1 MKKDSEKT
9 LLDAVIEYFIKYWSP
24 VGSKFLF
31 EAKNID
37 IAPSTIRKHLNNLE
51 KKWLVYQPYNSAWR
65 LPTQEWVNFYVAN
78 LLSNNNKQTKNLVK
92 INQWHNL
99 RWFMDILWDVV
110 DGIAFGY
117 YTDETDIYYLWVSK
131 LLKKV
136 NNDMEK
142 IISLMEFIENKEII
156 SYLSKKEIEKWTIN
170 YNFIQYQWINIAIM
184 FIEIEFEWRNAVIWI
199 IGSLRVDYKTNI
211 NILKRILDKWT
222 V

>member
-1 MKKDSEKT
+1 MKKNSEET
-9 LLDAVIEYFIKYWSP
+9 LLESVIEYFVKFWSP
-24 VGSKFLF
+24 VWSKFLF

-65 LPTQEWVNFYVAN
+65 LPTQEWVNLYVAN
-78 LLSNNNKQTKNLVK
+78 LLSSEKTTKNIAKV
-92 INQWHNL
+92 NQWHNL

-117 YTDETDIYYLWVSK
+117 YTDEADVYYLWVSK

-156 SYLSKKEIEKWTIN
+156 TYLNKKEITKWEIN

-199 IGSLRVDYKTNI
+199 IGSLRVDYKSNI
-211 NILKRILDKWT
+211 DILKKILNKWT

>member
-1 MKKDSEKT
+1 MKKNSEET
-9 LLDAVIEYFIKYWSP
+9 LLESVIEYFIEYGSP
-24 VGSKFLF
+24 VWSKFLF
-31 EAKNID
+31 EAEDID

-65 LPTQEWVNFYVAN
+65 VPTQEWVNLYVAN
-78 LLSNNNKQTKNLVK
+78 LLSNDTQKTKNLVK
-92 INQWHNL
+92 VNQWHNL
-99 RWFMDILWDVV
+99 RWFMDILWNVV

-117 YTDETDIYYLWVSK
+117 YADEADIYYLWVSK

-156 SYLSKKEIEKWTIN
+156 SYLKKKEIKKWEIN
-170 YNFIQYQWINIAIM
+170 YNFIQYQWVNIAIM
-184 FIEIEFEWRNAVIWI
+184 FVEIEFEWRNAVIWI

-211 NILKRILDKWT
+211 DILKRILDKWT

>member
-1 MKKDSEKT
+1 MKKHSEET
-9 LLDAVIEYFIKYWSP
+9 LLESVIEYFIKYGSP

-31 EAKNID
+31 EAEDID

-65 LPTQEWVNFYVAN
+65 VPTQEWVNLYIAN
-78 LLSNNNKQTKNLVK
+78 LLSDNNTQTKNLVK
-92 INQWHNL
+92 VNQGHNL
-99 RWFMDILWDVV
+99 RWFMDILGNVV
-110 DGIAFGY
+110 DGIAFWY
-117 YTDETDIYYLWVSK
+117 YTDEADIYYLWVSK

-156 SYLSKKEIEKWTIN
+156 SYLNKKEIKKWEIN

-184 FIEIEFEWRNAVIWI
+184 FVEIEFEWRNAVIWI
-199 IGSLRVDYKTNI
+199 IGSLRVDYKANI